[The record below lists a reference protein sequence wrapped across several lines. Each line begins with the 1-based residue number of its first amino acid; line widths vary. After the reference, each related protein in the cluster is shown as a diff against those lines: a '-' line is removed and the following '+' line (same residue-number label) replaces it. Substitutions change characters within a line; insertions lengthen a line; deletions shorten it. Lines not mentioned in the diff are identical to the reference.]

1 VSLALTAV
9 LLAVTAAPA
18 PLAELRSVAQ
28 FGQRFDAD
36 AGRVRLVLLMSPT

>member
-1 VSLALTAV
+1 MTLALAAV

-18 PLAELRSVAQ
+18 PLADLRSVAQ
-28 FGQRFDAD
+28 FRQRFNAD